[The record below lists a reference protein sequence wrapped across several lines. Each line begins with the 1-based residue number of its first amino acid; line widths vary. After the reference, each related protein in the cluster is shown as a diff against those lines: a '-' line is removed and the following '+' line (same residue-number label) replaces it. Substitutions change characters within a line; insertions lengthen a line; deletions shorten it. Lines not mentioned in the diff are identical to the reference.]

1 MSEFLENMQ
10 DTLRRNSQSIGLFVL
25 RFISG
30 IFWGVVLTLI
40 MQQVLGYGQLL
51 FWFVIVLITALVVKL
66 TKSWKWTGVV
76 VLDFVL
82 ILMGLLLK
90 MYILIAPGS

>member
-1 MSEFLENMQ
+1 VSEFLENMQ
-10 DTLRRNSQSIGLFVL
+10 DTIKRNSHNIGLFML

-40 MQQVLGYGQLL
+40 FQQIFGYGMLL
-51 FWFVIVLITALVVKL
+51 FWFVIVLCTALFVKL
-66 TKSWKWTGVV
+66 SKGWKWTGVV